1 MSETRTLV
9 LTGQCLIKREVQQ
22 DTSAGFAAVKRLV
35 RSGNEAFT
43 NFEGTIKGSFGGAPT
58 KEEFFSAPSPGV
70 LDSLKDIGFDLLS
83 LCNNHAYDYGEGGV
97 RSTLAEVAQRG
108 FVAAG
113 AGLDLS
119 EAARVG
125 YLNTDGGVIA
135 LVAMDC
141 GPQADRVYARDA
153 DAEHPA
159 SPGINPMR
167 LVDDGHGPVPNEAD
181 LRRNLAAVAEARA
194 NADLVMVYTHS
205 HHWAQDMWDTP
216 PAMAALSR
224 GWVEAGADIVL
235 GHGTPA
241 FQGIEVHRGKPIIH
255 GLGNFIFHSYRPQRW
270 LDWVGILPWQG
281 IVARCSWTPG
291 SGVTRLELTPVSVG
305 HDDDPGDNLPH
316 AFHDVPVIP
325 PKAYGDQILGRMI
338 RLSAAFGTEIR
349 REGDAGILD
358 ID

>member
-1 MSETRTLV
+1 MPDTRTLV
-9 LTGQCLIKREVQQ
+9 LTGQCLIKREVHH
-22 DTSAGFAAVKRLV
+22 DATAGFAAVKRLV
-35 RSGNEAFT
+35 RAGDEAFT

-70 LDSLKDIGFDLLS
+70 LDSLKDVGFDLLS
-83 LCNNHAYDYGEGGV
+83 LCNNHAFDYGEGGV
-97 RSTLAEVAQRG
+97 RSTLAEVAGRG

-119 EAARVG
+119 EAGRVG
-125 YLNTDGGVIA
+125 YLRTDGGVIA

-153 DAEHPA
+153 DTERPA

-167 LVDDGHGPVPNEAD
+167 LVDDGKGPVPNEAD

-205 HHWAQDMWDTP
+205 HHWAEDMWDTL
-216 PAMAALSR
+216 PAMATLSK
-224 GWVEAGADIVL
+224 GWVDAGADVVL

-241 FQGIEVHRGKPIIH
+241 FQGIDVYRGKPILH

-281 IVARCSWTPG
+281 VVASCTWSKG
-291 SGVTRLELTPVSVG
+291 SGVTRVDLTPISIG
-305 HDDDPGDNLPH
+305 HDHDPGGDLPQ
-316 AFHDVPVIP
+316 AFGDVPVIP
-325 PKAYGDQILGRMI
+325 PEAYGDQILSRMA
-338 RLSAAFGTEIR
+338 RLSAVLGTEIR
-349 REGDAGILD
+349 REGDIGVLD
-358 ID
+358 IG